1 MGSCSA
7 AVVDTVEGI
16 LVAGILVVGILVAGN
31 PEEDILEE
39 RIAEEVLL
47 QVALLDYNNSS
58 FTKFYIQAQK
68 KSSQSLSRWP
78 STLPLQYPQTDR
90 SSNLTIRATRAKQ
103 RRTETGA
110 RNYSKQLA
118 KNNQRIHVT
127 DSPPRKT
134 TQHKKNPNT

>member
-1 MGSCSA
+1 MHQASNNSTKPQEKLHKTMGSCSA

-58 FTKFYIQAQK
+58 FTKF
-68 KSSQSLSRWP
+68 LSNTW
-78 STLPLQYPQTDR
+78 
-90 SSNLTIRATRAKQ
+90 
-103 RRTETGA
+103 
-110 RNYSKQLA
+110 RNG
-118 KNNQRIHVT
+118 
-127 DSPPRKT
+127 
-134 TQHKKNPNT
+134 